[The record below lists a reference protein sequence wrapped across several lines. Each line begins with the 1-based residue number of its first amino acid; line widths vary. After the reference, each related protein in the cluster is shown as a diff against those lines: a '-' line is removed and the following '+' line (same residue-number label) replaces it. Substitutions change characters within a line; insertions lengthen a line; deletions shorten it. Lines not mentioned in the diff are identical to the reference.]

1 MKPIPVALA
10 AALAGLT
17 LWRWGRLTWLVR
29 AAAALACGALVVYGA
44 GAVHLPGLDRLV
56 ATRWARHWAH
66 TPTRWWG

>member
-10 AALAGLT
+10 AALTGLT

-44 GAVHLPGLDRLV
+44 GGVHVPGLDRMGSTV
-56 ATRWARHWAH
+56 GAYT
-66 TPTRWWG
+66 